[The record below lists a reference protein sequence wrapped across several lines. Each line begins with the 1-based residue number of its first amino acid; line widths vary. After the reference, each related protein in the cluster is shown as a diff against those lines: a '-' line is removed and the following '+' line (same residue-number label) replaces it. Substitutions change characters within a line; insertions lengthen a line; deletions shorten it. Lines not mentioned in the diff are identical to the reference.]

1 MKKGPILRGRD
12 IKKYGLE
19 SSDLWLLFIP
29 WHFPFQNNPEIK
41 GASQLAE
48 NQLSES
54 YPAIYKHLLSFKEQ
68 LSNRNKAE
76 TGVRY
81 EWYALQ
87 RWGANYWEDFSKQK
101 IVWGEISDKAK
112 FAVDIDGQYVNEA
125 TTFLMVGNSLL
136 YLVVYLNSKLSE
148 YFFSKIGTTTGVG
161 TVRWKKF
168 TIEQLLVPKI
178 DKEIQLKFENYALEI
193 IELIK
198 LGKDYSQIDKC
209 INTLIYQV
217 FCFSKEEIQFIEN
230 Q

>member
-1 MKKGPILRGRD
+1 MCDANNIYLITTFPSLKID
-12 IKKYGLE
+12 I
-19 SSDLWLLFIP
+19 
-29 WHFPFQNNPEIK
+29 NT
-41 GASQLAE
+41 
-48 NQLSES
+48 
-54 YPAIYKHLLSFKEQ
+54 YPAIKQHFNSFGFDRLKQTGEIGSRKKTYNQ
-68 LSNRNKAE
+68 WFE
-76 TGVRY
+76 T
-81 EWYALQ
+81 Q
-87 RWGANYWEDFSKQK
+87 DSISFWEDFSKQK